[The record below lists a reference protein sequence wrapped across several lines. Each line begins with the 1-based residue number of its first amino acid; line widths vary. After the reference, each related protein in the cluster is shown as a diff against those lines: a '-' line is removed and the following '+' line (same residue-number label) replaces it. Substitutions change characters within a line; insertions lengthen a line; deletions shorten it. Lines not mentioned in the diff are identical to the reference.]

1 MPPNHLPPKK
11 MKKPLLAIAAAFALA
26 LPAVAVAQTFP
37 TKSIRLIVTYPPG
50 GGADLMA
57 RLVAPK
63 MAAVL
68 GQPVVVENKA
78 GASGQIGAAEV
89 ARAAPDGHTLMLDAS
104 SFAVN
109 PGLYA
114 KLPYDSAKAFMPLAV
129 LALYPNVLVV
139 TPSFAPKSAQELI
152 ALAKAKPGTVA
163 FASSGNGSAQHLA
176 GELFR
181 ARTGV
186 DMTHI
191 PYKGGG
197 PAMNDVIGGQVPVF
211 FANIASGLG
220 HIKGGKLRP
229 LAVTGAKRSTAL
241 PDVPTMAEAGVP
253 SYEVYEWNAIF
264 APAGTPAPV
273 VARLAEAIDKAMQS
287 PEIRERVATLGGDIA
302 GYGPKEADA
311 FVREQTELWAKVI
324 RLANIKPD

>member
-1 MPPNHLPPKK
+1 

-26 LPAVAVAQTFP
+26 LPAMAAAQAFP
-37 TKSIRLIVTYPPG
+37 MKSIRLIVTYPPG

-89 ARAAPDGHTLMLDAS
+89 ARAAPDGYTLMLDAS

-139 TPSFAPKSAQELI
+139 TPSFAPKSAQELV

-287 PEIRERVATLGGDIA
+287 PEIRERVAALGGEIA
-302 GYGPKEADA
+302 GYGPKEAGV